1 MYYHLK
7 RPDNRSS
14 LDKENNIY
22 IFQYVMYNFDVFISV
37 PTMSIEN
44 IFLRRSVVLL
54 RIRLI
59 STQNT
64 FREGLINWM
73 ILN

>member
-73 ILN
+73 NLN